1 MDTASVSQSLASSS
15 SARASTRAGF
25 FSFGLFLSS
34 WAPLAPLAKL
44 RLHLSDS
51 HFGLALLFF
60 GLGCLVAMPI
70 GTAVAARFGCRKV
83 ILSAG
88 PLVCA
93 SLFLLATT
101 LNPVVLVVSLLVFG
115 SGLGVTESAMNL
127 QSAVVQREHAEPL
140 MSGFHAWFSIGCIVG
155 ATGVSALLSMGL
167 STGFAVGC
175 ISAILVFIWSYYG
188 KHFLASTSEESA
200 FALTLPKGRVLWI
213 GVLCFISFLAEGA
226 MLDWS
231 GVFLTTVKDFEPSR
245 AGYGY
250 ACFAAAMTAGRLSG
264 DFLSRS
270 LQPRRVL
277 WAGALLAALAIVSL
291 VAASHSFLL
300 MLSFALVGFGLA
312 NIVPS
317 LFLVVARQ
325 DVMPIAVAMP
335 VVATIGYAGMLTGPA
350 FLGNIAEHFSL
361 RTAFLTIAA
370 MLFVIIATAKVAD

>member
-1 MDTASVSQSLASSS
+1 MATTSVSRSFASSS

-25 FSFGLFLSS
+25 FSFGLFLSA

-51 HFGLALLFF
+51 HFGLALLCF
-60 GLGCLVAMPI
+60 GLGCLVAMPV
-70 GTAVAARFGCRKV
+70 GTALAARFGCRKV

-88 PLVCA
+88 PVVCA
-93 SLFLLATT
+93 CLYLLATT
-101 LNPVVLVVSLLVFG
+101 ENPAVLVASLLVFG

-127 QSAVVQREHAEPL
+127 QSAVVQRSHDEPL
-140 MSGFHAWFSIGCIVG
+140 MSGFHAWFSIGCIAG
-155 ATGVSALLSMGL
+155 ATGVSTLLSAGL
-167 STGFAVGC
+167 SAEFAVGC
-175 ISAILVFIWSYYG
+175 ISAILIFIWSYYG
-188 KHFLASTSEESA
+188 KNFLAATSDGSK

-231 GVFLTTVKDFEPSR
+231 GVFLTTVKDFDPSR

-250 ACFAAAMTAGRLSG
+250 AGFAVAMTAGRLSG

-277 WAGALLAALAIVSL
+277 WAGALLAALGIASL
-291 VAASHSFLL
+291 VASNHWLLL
-300 MLSFALVGFGLA
+300 MLSFAFVGFGLA

-325 DVMPIAVAMP
+325 HVMPIAVAMP

-350 FLGNIAEHFSL
+350 FLGNIAEHASL
-361 RTAFLTIAA
+361 QTAFLTIAA

>member
-1 MDTASVSQSLASSS
+1 MDTTSVSRSFASSS

-25 FSFGLFLSS
+25 FSFGLFLSA

-51 HFGLALLFF
+51 HFGLALLCF
-60 GLGCLVAMPI
+60 GLGCLVAMPV
-70 GTAVAARFGCRKV
+70 GTALAARFGCRKV

-88 PLVCA
+88 PVVCA
-93 SLFLLATT
+93 CLYLLATT
-101 LNPVVLVVSLLVFG
+101 ENPAVLVASLLVFG

-127 QSAVVQREHAEPL
+127 QSAVVQRSHDEPL
-140 MSGFHAWFSIGCIVG
+140 MSGFHAWFSIGCIAG
-155 ATGVSALLSMGL
+155 ATGVSALLSAGL
-167 STGFAVGC
+167 SAEFAVGC

-188 KHFLASTSEESA
+188 KNFLAATSKGST
-200 FALTLPKGRVLWI
+200 FALALPKGRVLWI
-213 GVLCFISFLAEGA
+213 GALCFISFLAEGA

-231 GVFLTTVKDFEPSR
+231 GVFLTTVKNFDPSR

-250 ACFAAAMTAGRLSG
+250 ACFAVAMTAGRLSG

-270 LQPRRVL
+270 LQPRNVL
-277 WAGALLAALAIVSL
+277 WAGALLAALGIASL
-291 VAASHSFLL
+291 VASNHWLLL
-300 MLSFALVGFGLA
+300 MLSFAFVGFGLA

-325 DVMPIAVAMP
+325 HVMPIAVAMP

-350 FLGNIAEHFSL
+350 FLGNIAEHASL
-361 RTAFLTIAA
+361 QTAFLTVAA
-370 MLFVIIATAKVAD
+370 MLFVIVATAKVAD